1 MSEPMLNAEVS
12 GSSPKLQQVRYV
24 NVLPQGKQGD
34 YTQNNRVDFMP
45 DPVTAPYFD
54 GAQSYLNIRVR
65 NTSNF
70 EQGNSASAPTA
81 NPPICFPAHVGV
93 NALINRCVE
102 RSKDGVVIE
111 DIEAYNQITG
121 IAQSY
126 SHDSDVF
133 PTLSRISGVAGR
145 TCEPMNQTIDNLGVN
160 YFLPNGALNAS
171 SNTITGG
178 NEGVS
183 ASFCVPVQTGLMSAF
198 GFQKDSFGNLSRQHH
213 VVPNLDVGG
222 LHLQFF
228 LEKNNVALQTMYSK
242 FYKETTINGTAVVE
256 EYAKYPLE
264 SHSAV
269 KTGTQILLDTSVCD
283 TSKVVNDVPYDPS
296 MCVFRVGA
304 ILSDGT
310 DQRVIT
316 SVKTDQGA
324 SSNQI
329 EIEVDVAFSAGDGAV
344 NVQLGAINRN
354 YVIDKI
360 ELKLLLTIPDDQ
372 TLRMIRSQM
381 ARGISFTSM
390 QLYKQSTAQQLKNAV
405 IDIPE
410 ALTRAQAILAVP
422 CQQDDLEAVDI
433 FNSYIYTRPDALLP
447 IGGNTNNYTYQWQIE
462 NLLLPNLAVDTNS
475 KTNNQ
480 NDNSIFFNQQV
491 MALRHLIEV
500 KALADAPK
508 VRKSEDV
515 DLELPYFLPVSLSPR
530 GVSYDLV
537 NSAPQ
542 LRITNSASGADIKAK
557 LFHIHCVH
565 TRILTATDGGVE
577 VAF

>member
-24 NVLPQGKQGD
+24 NVLPEGKQGD
-34 YTQNNRVDFMP
+34 YSQNNRVDFMP

-65 NTSNF
+65 NTSTF
-70 EQGNSASAPTA
+70 QQGNSASSADA
-81 NPPICFPAHVGV
+81 VPPLCFPAHIGV

-102 RSKDGVVIE
+102 RSNDGVVIE

-121 IAQSY
+121 ITQSY

-133 PTLSRISGVAGR
+133 PTLSRISGIAGR
-145 TCEPMNQTIDNLGVN
+145 TCEPLNQTIDNLGVN
-160 YFLPNGALNAS
+160 YFLPNGELNAS

-178 NEGVS
+178 GVGVS

-198 GFQKDSFGNLSRQHH
+198 GFQKDSFGNLSKQHH

-242 FYKETTINGTAVVE
+242 FYRDTTINGSAIVE

-264 SHSAV
+264 NHASV
-269 KTGTQILLDTSVCD
+269 KTGTQILIDTAVCD
-283 TSKVVNDVPYDPS
+283 TSSVVNDVAYDPS
-296 MCVFRVGA
+296 MCVFRVGQL
-304 ILSDGT
+304 ITDGT
-310 DQRVIT
+310 DTRKIT
-316 SVKTDQGA
+316 SVKTNQGG

-329 EIEVDVAFSAGDGAV
+329 EIVTDVAFSAGDGAI
-344 NVQLGAINRN
+344 NVQLAPITRN

-360 ELKLLLTIPDDQ
+360 ELKLLLTIPDDP

-390 QLYKQSTAQQLKNAV
+390 QLYKQSTASQLKNAV

-410 ALTRAQAILAVP
+410 ALTRAQSLLAVP
-422 CQQDDLEAVDI
+422 CQQDDLEQVDI
-433 FNSYIYTRPDALLP
+433 FNSYVYTRPDALLP
-447 IGGNTNNYTYQWQIE
+447 VGGNTNNYTYQWQIE
-462 NLLLPNLAVDTNS
+462 NLLLPNLAVDTNVA
-475 KTNNQ
+475 TNNQ
-480 NDNSIFFNQQV
+480 NDNSIFFNQQI
-491 MALRHLIEV
+491 MSLRHLIEV

-508 VRKSEDV
+508 VRKAEDI
-515 DLELPYFLPVSLSPR
+515 DLELPFFFPVSLSPR

-542 LRITNSASGADIKAK
+542 LRITNSGNGADIKAK
-557 LFHIHCVH
+557 LFHIHVVH
-565 TRILTATDGGVE
+565 TRILTASDGGVQ